1 MVLGVLLTTTM
12 SEVKE
17 VIDRDDEMREGNE
30 RTLASFS
37 FSSALNAAAAV
48 KRASFSC
55 FYSGRYLFNSLN
67 NCVTVFLSSV
77 CQNWAMAGG
86 TLRRWCRMTFCRW
99 RRTYSGPFDETG
111 EVSLGSDVLA

>member
-1 MVLGVLLTTTM
+1 M

-17 VIDRDDEMREGNE
+17 VTDRDDEMREGNE

-37 FSSALNAAAAV
+37 FSSALNAAAV
-48 KRASFSC
+48 KRASFC
-55 FYSGRYLFNSLN
+55 RFYLGRYLFNSLN

-77 CQNWAMAGG
+77 CENWAMAGG
-86 TLRRWCRMTFCRW
+86 TLVQNDLLPLEADIFR
-99 RRTYSGPFDETG
+99 PFDERG

>member
-1 MVLGVLLTTTM
+1 M

-48 KRASFSC
+48 KRASFC
-55 FYSGRYLFNSLN
+55 RFYLGRYLFNSLN

-77 CQNWAMAGG
+77 CENWAMAGG
-86 TLRRWCRMTFCRW
+86 TLVQNDLLPLEADIFR
-99 RRTYSGPFDETG
+99 PFDETC
-111 EVSLGSDVLA
+111 EISLGSDVLA

>member
-1 MVLGVLLTTTM
+1 M

-17 VIDRDDEMREGNE
+17 AIDRDDEMREGND

-37 FSSALNAAAAV
+37 FSSAFNAAAAV

-55 FYSGRYLFNSLN
+55 FYLERYLFNSLN

-77 CQNWAMAGG
+77 CENWATAGPG
-86 TLRRWCRMTFCRW
+86 WDLETLVQNDLLPLEADIFR
-99 RRTYSGPFDETG
+99 PFDERG